1 MDEFFFSLA
10 LDSKKTICIGPITR
24 KEATGSAGSDLGDA
38 GGGLYLYFADSEA
51 RSDDITIIAKL
62 GSPEN
67 AALFANM
74 VRAGKIDLQA
84 M

>member
-10 LDSKKTICIGPITR
+10 LDSKKTLCIGPITR
-24 KEATGSAGSDLGDA
+24 KEATGLADSDLGS

-51 RSDDITIIAKL
+51 RSEDIKVIGKID
-62 GSPEN
+62 SPES

-74 VRAGKIDLQA
+74 VQAGKIDPRSLE
-84 M
+84 